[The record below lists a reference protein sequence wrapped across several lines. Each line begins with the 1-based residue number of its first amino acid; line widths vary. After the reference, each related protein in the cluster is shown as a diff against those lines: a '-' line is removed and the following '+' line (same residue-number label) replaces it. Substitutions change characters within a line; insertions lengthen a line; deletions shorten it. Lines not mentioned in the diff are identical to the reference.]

1 MWFVILKSSH
11 IISPFQPN
19 ILGMQRLYAIDIFL
33 RMVDRLHIAW
43 VFDFEDERSAVKSL
57 ENGKIEDKLLRNRND
72 KTLRF
77 KPKRQ
82 EVQGDPLIMANVQD
96 EIIHVILPAPES
108 NSNMPRLFWAI
119 KDGDNPTLLYK
130 RTIYAARM
138 SMYEVNGSSK
148 RKPIRFATE
157 KKLLRNTA
165 KSDSRKQFS
174 KEIPVWLLAESR
186 NVIYKVASMNGSID
200 GTFNLTSI
208 LDGEVEVT
216 SDIMVSR
223 EADDSIDNVIFGASV
238 LNKDKITQ
246 NYVVSMNSTGIIQ
259 WKVQTPMNVCVIGQ
273 IAGIAAEGLN
283 SDDLLVA
290 FGNNKD
296 GSSSVFGIQ

>member
-1 MWFVILKSSH
+1 MKIKSSH
-11 IISPFQPN
+11 FLSPFQPN
-19 ILGMQRLYAIDIFL
+19 ILGMQRLFAIDIFL

-43 VFDFEDERSAVKSL
+43 VFDFETESSGLKSTGNDIFVDKPLRS
-57 ENGKIEDKLLRNRND
+57 END

-77 KPKRQ
+77 EPKRQ

-108 NSNMPRLFWAI
+108 NSNIPRLFWAI

-130 RTIYAARM
+130 RTISAARM
-138 SMYEVNGSSK
+138 SMYEVNGSTKLKS
-148 RKPIRFATE
+148 IRFATE
-157 KKLLRNTA
+157 KKVLRNTV
-165 KSDSRKQFS
+165 KSAGRKQFS

-186 NVIYKVASMNGSID
+186 NVIYKVTSMNGSID

-223 EADDSIDNVIFGASV
+223 EADDSMDKVIFGASV
-238 LNKDKITQ
+238 LNKDKIAQ
-246 NYVVSMNSTGIIQ
+246 NYVASMNSTGIIQ
-259 WKVQTPMNVCVIGQ
+259 WKVQTPMNVGVIGQ

-283 SDDLLVA
+283 SDDLLVV